1 MRSLT
6 RTFQKINLTTLVI
19 CAALLQLWDAVIT
32 YVYVSNGIVCE
43 GNPFMLPLLKNGMF
57 LPERVL
63 SVGISVI
70 LIYMLSR
77 YSLKIAHFASF
88 GVVLLYGSVII
99 WNYSV
104 LSQM

>member
-6 RTFQKINLTTLVI
+6 ITFQKISLPTFI
-19 CAALLQLWDAVIT
+19 IAAALLQLWDAVIT
-32 YVYVSNGIVCE
+32 HIYVSNGSVCE
-43 GNPFMLPLLKNGMF
+43 GNPFMLPLLKNGIF

-63 SVGISVI
+63 SMGISVI
-70 LIYMLSR
+70 LIFILSR
-77 YSLKIAHFASF
+77 YSTRIAHFATL
-88 GVVLLYGSVII
+88 GVVLLYSSVII